1 MSDTIWIKLELL
13 ERRDWRKIDGEWK
26 SVPLPSI
33 NRMYAKSQRRRFY
46 NSPRRWWREGYDK
59 DKPEGWIVER
69 FTNEQMVA
77 EGWRKVP
84 RNFDG
89 EVIIR
94 PDCGYADSVQ
104 VQLPPEYGDE
114 VVVRMYGKTLAIA
127 VCEGLV
133 VGDRIR
139 GPFRLLE
146 LGGTM
151 TLTLRS

>member
-1 MSDTIWIKLELL
+1 MSDTVWIKLDKL
-13 ERRDWRKIDGEWK
+13 ERNDWQQINGEWK
-26 SVPLPSI
+26 SIPLAPI
-33 NRMYAKSQRRRFY
+33 NRMYAKAQRRRFY
-46 NSPRRWWREGYDK
+46 NSPRRYWTHNKSLPD
-59 DKPEGWIVER
+59 GWNIER
-69 FTNEQMVA
+69 VTDEQMIA

-84 RNFDG
+84 RNFNG

-104 VQLPPEYGDE
+104 VQLPAEYGDT
-114 VVVRMYGKTLAIA
+114 VVVRMYGKTLATA